1 MTEPG
6 GSEPRRDVGT
16 QFQQRME
23 AFGRDAQAAGERS
36 GREAQAAGERFG
48 REAQAT
54 GERLSRDPELVAA
67 GTWFGRFIGL
77 VLIVLGLWFFGVVS
91 LGLDLPAFR
100 WDVVWPALL
109 IVLGGLVLLSAV
121 LRRR

>member
-23 AFGRDAQAAGERS
+23 AFGRDAQAAGERF
-36 GREAQAAGERFG
+36 GREAQAAGD
-48 REAQAT
+48 
-54 GERLSRDPELVAA
+54 RLSRDPELVAA

-121 LRRR
+121 LRRRR

>member
-1 MTEPG
+1 MTQPSG
-6 GSEPRRDVGT
+6 DQPSGDQPRRDLGD
-16 QFQQRME
+16 QFQERME
-23 AFGRDAQAAGERS
+23 A
-36 GREAQAAGERFG
+36 FG

-54 GERLSRDPELVAA
+54 GERFGREAQEAGARLARDPELVAA

-91 LGLDLPAFR
+91 LGLDLPPFQ

-109 IVLGGLVLLSAV
+109 IVVGGLVLVSAA
-121 LRRR
+121 RRRR